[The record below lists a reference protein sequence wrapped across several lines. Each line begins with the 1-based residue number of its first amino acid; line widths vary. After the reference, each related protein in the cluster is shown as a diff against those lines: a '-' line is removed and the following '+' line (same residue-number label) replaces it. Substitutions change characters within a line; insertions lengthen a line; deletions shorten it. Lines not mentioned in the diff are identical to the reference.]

1 MTPWLLTWRLVIGR
15 LVIGRLVIGRL
26 VIGRLVIGR
35 LVIGRLVILRRRLVT
50 WFLVTRSRGARPA
63 GGRLAASR
71 RMAGFMPISQAMRR
85 SPIPRC
91 GGGIFPA
98 GTCRMIARL
107 TSSHWRHVFPGSRHP
122 AAGMRRSGE
131 APGGVGD
138 CPPTGDQ

>member
-35 LVIGRLVILRRRLVT
+35 LVIGRLVT